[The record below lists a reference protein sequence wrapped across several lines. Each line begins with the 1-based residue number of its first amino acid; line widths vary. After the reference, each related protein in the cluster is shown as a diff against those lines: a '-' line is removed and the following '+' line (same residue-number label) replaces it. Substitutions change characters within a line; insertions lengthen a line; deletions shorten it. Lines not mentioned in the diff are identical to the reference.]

1 MCGSTLESRSG
12 EASKNIKEML
22 QAEIP
27 ENANVVIQ
35 TGGARSWKTDG
46 ISASST
52 DRFIIENNN
61 LTLVDRI
68 ITKQNFAES
77 STLTN
82 FITFGLTNYPADH
95 TALILWD
102 HGGGSLSGVCF
113 DENFGMDGLTLT
125 ELDTALKDADIA
137 TKFEFIGFDACL
149 MATYETA
156 SVIAPYANYLVAS
169 EEKEPSG
176 GWNYA
181 ELLNSLS
188 TENFYN
194 NLLTSYAQKSAKK
207 YYTLSVT
214 DLGGMPKI
222 DDMITALT
230 KKMITE
236 GKREIVNGINFA
248 TSFGLAG
255 SGLYDLGNLFE
266 YYGIE
271 GDYSRLITCV
281 NSSNRSDAT
290 GLSIYFPLYTNT
302 YLSDYLTLSTNSD
315 YNSLLNYFVE
325 NSNESIE
332 FVNYAEETDGKLSF
346 TLTQSSMEYF
356 AQAEYMLFAIE
367 NVDGIQENVYLLG
380 NDTDVVVEGNKL
392 TISFEGRW
400 VEFGGNM
407 LSCIVVDK
415 VGNYTTY
422 QAPVLVNDEEAI
434 LLFGYDATTKTTDII
449 GVTFSSDD
457 YGRIYPLNE
466 GDSVLVI
473 KRQYDEDCYEN
484 IYSNDNEFEYS
495 GQSVNVV
502 TLPDGYYQYTAFV
515 RDVYGNIYTAG
526 TAVVSITDGTV
537 TLLYTTPDEVI
548 YPNE

>member
-1 MCGSTLESRSG
+1 MQCKVTKIINLLLIVLTCFTLLFFFGCNDGANENSTDDNSWTLLIYMCGSTLESRSG

-302 YLSDYLTLSTNSD
+302 YLTDYLTLSTNSD

-449 GVTFSSDD
+449 GVTFSADD

-473 KRQYDEDCYEN
+473 KRHYD
-484 IYSNDNEFEYS
+484 
-495 GQSVNVV
+495 
-502 TLPDGYYQYTAFV
+502 
-515 RDVYGNIYTAG
+515 
-526 TAVVSITDGTV
+526 
-537 TLLYTTPDEVI
+537 
-548 YPNE
+548 